1 MFDELKVAYGVL
13 IFYSLIM
20 IGTATVGYYMDKK
33 NGFTSGYMIGIS
45 LSLGLWFGAGKKYS
59 KV

>member
-1 MFDELKVAYGVL
+1 MVFWFFA
-13 IFYSLIM
+13 LIM
-20 IGTATVGYYMDKK
+20 MGTATVGYYMDKK